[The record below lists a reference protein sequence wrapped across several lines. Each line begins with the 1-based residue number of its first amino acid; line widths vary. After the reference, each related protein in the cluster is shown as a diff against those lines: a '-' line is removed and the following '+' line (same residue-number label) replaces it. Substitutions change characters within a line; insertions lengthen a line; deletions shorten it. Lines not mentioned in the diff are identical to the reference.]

1 MAGSTAVEAAMRRYL
16 DELPRAPTASTTYRT
31 IEFIALEVAC
41 TRTLEAAC

>member
-1 MAGSTAVEAAMRRYL
+1 MAGGTAVEAAMHRYL

-31 IEFIALEVAC
+31 IEFIALEVAR